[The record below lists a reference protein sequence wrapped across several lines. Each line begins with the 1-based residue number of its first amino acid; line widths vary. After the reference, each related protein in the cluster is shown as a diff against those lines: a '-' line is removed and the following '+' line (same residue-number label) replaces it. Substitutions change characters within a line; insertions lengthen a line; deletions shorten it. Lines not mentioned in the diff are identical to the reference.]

1 MKKKYFFLMIGLFF
15 LPTILPAQFSISGK
29 ITRHNGD
36 LVSNIEVSCDG
47 NVLTDVNGFFEF
59 TNVTSGYSCE
69 MTATGSFDAFAGI
82 TVLDVAIMRRILLGL
97 SGLSPYQQLAADVN
111 NTSSVTALDVVK
123 LYPLVLHIDD
133 GVPNIWKCLDA
144 DYDFSMPNSNPGAIS
159 ILNIMNN
166 IIDADFIAIKR
177 GDIAIDSDHM
187 PAPASAPAP
196 IFTISNEMF
205 QSGDDV
211 LFEITIENFLDI
223 VGFQQTFKW
232 DPAILEFE
240 TISTSAAQGVSAEV
254 STLELSQGLLPSL
267 VVLPPSNLPD
277 GGLILT
283 LKFKALSDVS
293 TPTEVLSFT
302 EEIIPLQV
310 VWQNPLDNELFI
322 VGSEYVNG
330 EGITGITNA
339 PSGLESFQFFP
350 NPVEDKLNVKALLQ
364 NAEDFEISIV
374 NVLGQNVFSKFFDQK
389 ELSLEISFGEFPAG
403 TYFLSLK
410 TANGIQTESFVK
422 K

>member
-1 MKKKYFFLMIGLFF
+1 MKKNYFFLMIGMFLF
-15 LPTILPAQFSISGK
+15 PTVFSAQFSISGK
-29 ITRHNGD
+29 VTRHNGD
-36 LVSNIEVSCDG
+36 PVPDIEVSCDG
-47 NVLTDVNGFFEF
+47 TVTTDVGGNYEF
-59 TNVTSGYSCE
+59 TDVPLNHSCG
-69 MTATGSFDAFAGI
+69 MTATGFFEKFDGI
-82 TVLDVAIMRRILLGL
+82 SVLDAAIMRKVVLGIDVL
-97 SGLSPYQQLAADVN
+97 NQYQYWAADVN
-111 NTSSVTALDVVK
+111 NSASVTTLDLVK
-123 LYPLVLHIDD
+123 LYPLILHEDD
-133 GVPNIWKCLDA
+133 GIPNIWNGIDT
-144 DYDFSMPNSNPGAIS
+144 DYNFLMPNTNPNEIYIS
-159 ILNIMNN
+159 NIMSD

-177 GDIAIDSDHM
+177 GDVAIDSDHM

-205 QSGDDV
+205 QTGDDV
-211 LFEITIENFLDI
+211 LFEITIEDFLDI

-293 TPTEVLSFT
+293 SPTEVLSFT
-302 EEIIPLQV
+302 DEIIPLQV
-310 VWQNPLDNELFI
+310 VWQNPIDNKLFI

-330 EGITGITNA
+330 EGITGIANV
-339 PSGLESFQFFP
+339 PSGLDFFQIFP
-350 NPVEDKLNVKALLQ
+350 NPVADKLNVKALLQ
-364 NAEDFEISIV
+364 NVEDFEISII
-374 NVLGQNVFSKFFDQK
+374 NILGQQVFSRNFDQK
-389 ELSLEISFGEFPAG
+389 ELLLEIGFSEFPTG

-410 TANGIQTESFVK
+410 TADGIQTESFVK